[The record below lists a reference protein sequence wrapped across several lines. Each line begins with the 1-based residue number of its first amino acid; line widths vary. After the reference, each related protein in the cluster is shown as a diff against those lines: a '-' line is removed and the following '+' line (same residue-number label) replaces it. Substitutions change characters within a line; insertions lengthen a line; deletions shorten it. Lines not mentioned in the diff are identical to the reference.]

1 MICLKVV
8 NPMIVPM
15 VSEKIRYS
23 YCTCANAIDYFLRPW
38 GNASWQVSQNL
49 SVKNKHEFET
59 LLHPV
64 KNCEKQKK
72 NNYHRIYNF

>member
-15 VSEKIRYS
+15 VSENVRYS
-23 YCTCANAIDYFLRPW
+23 YCTCANTIDYFLRPW
-38 GNASWQVSQNL
+38 GNTSRQVSQNL

-59 LLHPV
+59 FLHQVNIV
-64 KNCEKQKK
+64 KNCGK
-72 NNYHRIYNF
+72 

>member
-1 MICLKVV
+1 
-8 NPMIVPM
+8 M

-59 LLHPV
+59 LLHQV
-64 KNCEKQKK
+64 NVVMNKRK
-72 NNYHRIYNF
+72 NNYDRIYDL